1 MALPGSYP
9 AKKFSKEQEGEGERT
24 LTNQFYKLDAPT
36 SPRLEGLLQR
46 EVGKEEIKR
55 AGHSREC
62 GDPTS
67 VHSPPLCPSKV

>member
-36 SPRLEGLLQR
+36 WPPLEALLER
-46 EVGKEEIKR
+46 EVGKEEVKR
-55 AGHSREC
+55 AGQS
-62 GDPTS
+62 
-67 VHSPPLCPSKV
+67 